1 MTTLDRTK
9 VTYVENLKGY
19 IIPEELVDDSYS
31 FGLSKATCIIYARQD
46 IHEGFDKKHRVLN
59 GKENPMVSRDMTI
72 DSLNNDSSI
81 RDDVISLIKAAKDTT
96 SSRATFEKAKRILE
110 ALNAN

>member
-9 VTYVENLKGY
+9 VTYAENLQGY
-19 IIPEELVDDSYS
+19 FIPEELITDTQPNSV
-31 FGLSKATCIIYARQD
+31 SKAPCIIYARQNVQ
-46 IHEGFDKKHRVLN
+46 EGFDLKHRVLN

-72 DSLNNDSSI
+72 DSLKNDSSI